1 VVELGVLVSASAGP
15 GDHDN
20 IARAVSPVTGRAVSA
35 DALATVRVMA
45 DPVFACSTIIGRV
58 FDDLNQDGYYNYNA
72 APVEEGAAITDQT
85 YYADKYETPEE
96 DQGGPDG
103 AEDAQGPE
111 RGIPGVR
118 MVAPN
123 GLSVT
128 TDAFGRYSLPCAA
141 LPADIGS
148 NFMLKLDTRTL
159 PSGYRL
165 TTENPRVVRVTPGM
179 LTKLNF
185 GATISRV
192 VRIDLSGRAFRSGD
206 EARAPRAELVEGLK
220 AMVAEIASTPA
231 VLRISY
237 QLAEGESERLAKQ
250 RMREVE
256 RLLRRLW
263 PANGRYQLNVETVI
277 QSWATRSVNE

>member
-1 VVELGVLVSASAGP
+1 
-15 GDHDN
+15 
-20 IARAVSPVTGRAVSA
+20 
-35 DALATVRVMA
+35 
-45 DPVFACSTIIGRV
+45 
-58 FDDLNQDGYYNYNA
+58 
-72 APVEEGAAITDQT
+72 
-85 YYADKYETPEE
+85 
-96 DQGGPDG
+96 
-103 AEDAQGPE
+103 
-111 RGIPGVR
+111 
-118 MVAPN
+118 
-123 GLSVT
+123 
-128 TDAFGRYSLPCAA
+128 
-141 LPADIGS
+141 
-148 NFMLKLDTRTL
+148 MLKLDTRTL